1 MDKGMS
7 VELHPILS
15 AMRRNKVGAI
25 VIVVQ
30 TAITLAIL
38 CNSLFL
44 IQQRLRSSERPTGLQ
59 EQDIFTMANQWV
71 GNPPDLAAK
80 VQTDLAA
87 LRTLPEVVDAYAS
100 NSYPLSNGGWDDG
113 LGLEAED
120 PHWLTSS
127 ALYFADEHG
136 LSTLGLKLVA
146 GRNFDAAEI
155 AERSDMEGKPPA
167 ALIVSKALA
176 AKLFPNGG
184 ALGKSIYLSSQ
195 KQKAPIV
202 GIVERLQQPWV
213 TVRNQ
218 QVEYAML
225 QPYRF
230 VEQYSYYVVRAK
242 PGQLESAMKSAEKQL
257 LAINRGRIN
266 DKTRTMAETRQRA
279 YRDDRG
285 LAIILGVVSVVL
297 LIVTA
302 FGIIGVTSFWVSQ
315 RRRQIGIRRAMGA
328 SRTAILRYF
337 QAENLMIATAGAILG
352 IILALTLNFLMAG
365 KFEMTRLNVGSTLLA
380 AVMVLL
386 LGQVA
391 VLWPAL
397 RAASISPVVAI
408 RNI

>member
-1 MDKGMS
+1 M
-7 VELHPILS
+7 ELHPILS

-59 EQDIFTMANQWV
+59 EQDLFTIANQWV

-80 VQTDLAA
+80 VQADLAA
-87 LRTLPEVVDAYAS
+87 LRALPEVVDAFATQ
-100 NSYPLSNGGWDDG
+100 SYPLSNGGWDDG
-113 LGLEAED
+113 ISLEAGD
-120 PHWLTSS
+120 QHWVTSG
-127 ALYFADEHG
+127 ALYFTDEHG
-136 LSTLGLKLVA
+136 LPTLGLKLIA
-146 GRNFDAAEI
+146 GRNFEAAEI
-155 AERSDMEGKPPA
+155 AQRNDMEGGPPA
-167 ALIVSKALA
+167 AIIVSHALA
-176 AKLFPNGG
+176 TKLFPNGD
-184 ALGKSIYLSSQ
+184 ALGKSIYLADYKS
-195 KQKAPIV
+195 KAPIV
-202 GIVERLQQPWV
+202 GIVERLQQPWASV
-213 TVRNQ
+213 TNQ
-218 QVEYAML
+218 RVEYAML

-242 PGQLESAMKSAEKQL
+242 PGQIASAMKSAEKQL
-257 LAINRGRIN
+257 LAISRGRIN

-285 LAIILGVVSVVL
+285 LAVILLFVSVVL

-302 FGIIGVTSFWVSQ
+302 FGIIGITSFWVSQ

-337 QAENLMIATAGAILG
+337 QTENLMIASAGAALG
-352 IILALTLNFLMAG
+352 ILLALSLNFLMAG
-365 KFEMTRLNVGSTLLA
+365 KFEMARLDVGSTVVA
-380 AVMVLL
+380 AVVVLL
-386 LGQVA
+386 LGQLA

-408 RNI
+408 RNN

>member
-1 MDKGMS
+1 M
-7 VELHPILS
+7 ELHPILS

-80 VQTDLAA
+80 VQADLAA
-87 LRTLPEVVDAYAS
+87 LRALPEVVDAFAS
-100 NSYPLSNGGWDDG
+100 QSYPLSNGGWGDG
-113 LGLEAED
+113 VSLEATD
-120 PHWLTSS
+120 AHWVTNS

-146 GRNFDAAEI
+146 GRNFDASEI
-155 AERSDMEGKPPA
+155 VERNDMEGKPPA
-167 ALIVSKALA
+167 AIIVSQALA
-176 AKLFPNGG
+176 TKLFPSGD
-184 ALGKSIYLSSQ
+184 ALGKSIYLSTYKS
-195 KQKAPIV
+195 KAPIV

-213 TVRNQ
+213 SVTNNR
-218 QVEYAML
+218 VEYAML

-230 VEQYSYYVVRAK
+230 VEQYSHYIVRAK
-242 PGQLESAMKSAEKQL
+242 PGQMKAAMKSAQKQL
-257 LAINRGRIN
+257 LTINHGRIN
-266 DKTRTMAETRQRA
+266 DKTRTMAESRHRA

-328 SRTAILRYF
+328 TRTAILRYF
-337 QAENLMIATAGAILG
+337 QTENLMIATAGAILG

-365 KFEMTRLNVGSTLLA
+365 KFEMARINVGSTLVA
-380 AVMVLL
+380 AGIVLL
-386 LGQVA
+386 LGQIA

>member
-1 MDKGMS
+1 M
-7 VELHPILS
+7 ELHPILS

-44 IQQRLRSSERPTGLQ
+44 IQQRLRASERPTGLR

-71 GNPPDLAAK
+71 GSPPDLAAK
-80 VQTDLAA
+80 TQADLAA
-87 LRTLPEVVDAYAS
+87 LRALPEVVDAYAS

-113 LGLEAED
+113 LSYEAGD
-120 PHWLTSS
+120 AHWVTSG

-146 GRNFDAAEI
+146 GRNFEPGEI
-155 AERSDMEGKPPA
+155 TERNDMEGKAPA
-167 ALIVSKALA
+167 ALIVSQALA
-176 AKLFPNGG
+176 TKLFPNGD
-184 ALGKSIYLSSQ
+184 ALGKSIYLGDY
-195 KQKAPIV
+195 KQKAPII
-202 GIVERLQQPWV
+202 GIVERLQQPWISV
-213 TVRNQ
+213 TNNR
-218 QVEYAML
+218 VEYAML

-230 VEQYSYYVVRAK
+230 VEQYAYYVVRAK
-242 PGQLESAMKSAEKQL
+242 PGRLEAAMKSAQKQL
-257 LAINRGRIN
+257 LAIDRGRIN
-266 DKTRTMAETRQRA
+266 YKTRTMAESRQRA

-337 QAENLMIATAGAILG
+337 QTENLMIATAGALLG
-352 IILALTLNFLMAG
+352 ILLALTLNFLMAG
-365 KFEMTRLNVGSTLLA
+365 KFEMARLNIGSTVVSA
-380 AVMVLL
+380 IIVLL

>member
-1 MDKGMS
+1 M
-7 VELHPILS
+7 ELHPILS

-71 GNPPDLAAK
+71 GNPADLAAK
-80 VQTDLAA
+80 AQADLAA
-87 LRTLPEVVDAYAS
+87 LRALPEVVDAYAS

-113 LGLEAED
+113 LSLEAGD
-120 PHWLTSS
+120 AHWVTSG
-127 ALYFADEHG
+127 ALYFTDEHG

-146 GRNFDAAEI
+146 GRNFEPGEI
-155 AERSDMEGKPPA
+155 TERNDLEGKAPA
-167 ALIVSKALA
+167 ALIVSQALA
-176 AKLFPNGG
+176 VKLFPNGD
-184 ALGKSIYLSSQ
+184 ALGKSIYLGDY
-195 KQKAPIV
+195 KQKAPII
-202 GIVERLQQPWV
+202 GIVERLQQPWISI
-213 TVRNQ
+213 RNQ
-218 QVEYAML
+218 KVEYAML
-225 QPYRF
+225 QPYRY
-230 VEQYSYYVVRAK
+230 VEQYSDYVVRAK
-242 PGQLESAMKSAEKQL
+242 PGQLAAAMKSAQRQL
-257 LAINRGRIN
+257 MAINRGRIN

-302 FGIIGVTSFWVSQ
+302 FGIIGITSFWVSQ

-337 QAENLMIATAGAILG
+337 QTENLMIATAGSVLG
-352 IILALTLNFLMAG
+352 VLLALTLNFLMAG
-365 KFEMTRLNVGSTLLA
+365 KFEMARLNVGSTIVA
-380 AVMVLL
+380 AVIVVL
-386 LGQVA
+386 LGQIA

-397 RAASISPVVAI
+397 RAAAISPVVAI
-408 RNI
+408 RNS

>member
-1 MDKGMS
+1 MDKGMPM
-7 VELHPILS
+7 ELHPILS

-59 EQDIFTMANQWV
+59 EQDIFTIANQWV

-80 VQTDLAA
+80 VQADLAA
-87 LRTLPEVVDAYAS
+87 LRALPEVVDAFVS
-100 NSYPLSNGGWDDG
+100 QSYPLSNGGWGDG
-113 LGLEAED
+113 VALEATNA
-120 PHWLTSS
+120 HWVTNS

-146 GRNFDAAEI
+146 GRNFDASEI
-155 AERSDMEGKPPA
+155 GERNDLEGKPPA
-167 ALIVSKALA
+167 AIIVSQALA
-176 AKLFPNGG
+176 TKLFPNAD
-184 ALGKSIYLSSQ
+184 ALGKSIYLGTYNS
-195 KQKAPIV
+195 KAPII

-213 TVRNQ
+213 SVTNNR
-218 QVEYAML
+218 VEYAML

-230 VEQYSYYVVRAK
+230 VEQYSHYIVRAK
-242 PGQLESAMKSAEKQL
+242 PGQLQAAMKSAQKQL
-257 LAINRGRIN
+257 FALNRGRIN

-285 LAIILGVVSVVL
+285 LAIILAVVSAVL

-315 RRRQIGIRRAMGA
+315 RRRQMGA

-337 QAENLMIATAGAILG
+337 QTENLMIASAGAALG
-352 IILALTLNFLMAG
+352 VLLALTLNFLMAG
-365 KFEMTRLNVGSTLLA
+365 KFEMARLDVGSTVVA
-380 AVMVLL
+380 AVAVLL
-386 LGQVA
+386 LGQLA

>member
-1 MDKGMS
+1 M
-7 VELHPILS
+7 ELHPILS
-15 AMRRNKVGAI
+15 AMRRNKVGAT

-44 IQQRLRSSERPTGLQ
+44 IQQRLRSSDRPTGLQ
-59 EQDIFTMANQWV
+59 EQDIFTIANQWV
-71 GNPPDLAAK
+71 GNPADLAAK
-80 VQTDLAA
+80 TQADLAA
-87 LRTLPEVVDAYAS
+87 LRALPEVVDAFAS

-113 LGLEAED
+113 LSYEAGD
-120 PHWLTSS
+120 PHWVTSG
-127 ALYFADEHG
+127 ALYFTDEHG

-146 GRNFDAAEI
+146 GRNFDPAEVV
-155 AERSDMEGKPPA
+155 ERNDLDGKPPA
-167 ALIVSKALA
+167 ALIVSQALA
-176 AKLFPNGG
+176 MKLFPNGD
-184 ALGKSIYLSSQ
+184 ALGKSIYLSTF

-202 GIVERLQQPWV
+202 GIVERLQQPWISV
-213 TVRNQ
+213 ANKR
-218 QVEYAML
+218 VEFAML

-230 VEQYSYYVVRAK
+230 VETYSYYVVRAK
-242 PGQLESAMKSAEKQL
+242 PGQMAAAMKNSQKQL

-266 DKTRTMAETRQRA
+266 DRVRTMAETRKRA

-285 LAIILGVVSVVL
+285 LAIILGVVSAVL

-337 QAENLMIATAGAILG
+337 QTENLMIATAGAVLG
-352 IILALTLNFLMAG
+352 VLLALTLNFLMAG
-365 KFEMTRLNVGSTLLA
+365 KFEMARLNIGSTVIA
-380 AVMVLL
+380 AVTVVL
-386 LGQVA
+386 LGQLA

-408 RNI
+408 RNT

>member
-1 MDKGMS
+1 M
-7 VELHPILS
+7 ELHPILS

-38 CNSLFL
+38 CNSMFL

-59 EQDIFTMANQWV
+59 EQDIFTIANQWV
-71 GNPPDLAAK
+71 GSPPDLAAK

-87 LRTLPEVVDAYAS
+87 LRALPEVVDAFAS
-100 NSYPLSNGGWDDG
+100 QSYPLSNGGWGDG
-113 LGLEAED
+113 VSLEATNV
-120 PHWLTSS
+120 HWVTNS

-146 GRNFDAAEI
+146 GRNFDASEI
-155 AERSDMEGKPPA
+155 IERNNLEGKPPA
-167 ALIVSKALA
+167 AIIVSQALA
-176 AKLFPNGG
+176 TKLFPNAD
-184 ALGKSIYLSSQ
+184 ALGKSIYLGSNKS
-195 KQKAPIV
+195 KAPIV

-213 TVRNQ
+213 SITNDR
-218 QVEYAML
+218 VEYAML

-230 VEQYSYYVVRAK
+230 VEQYSHYIVRAK
-242 PGQLESAMKSAEKQL
+242 PGQLQAAMKSAQKQL
-257 LAINRGRIN
+257 LAINHGRIN
-266 DKTRTMAETRQRA
+266 ERIRTMAESRERV

-285 LAIILGVVSVVL
+285 LAIILAVVSVVL

-328 SRTAILRYF
+328 SRTAIVRYF
-337 QAENLMIATAGAILG
+337 QTENLMIASAGAALG
-352 IILALTLNFLMAG
+352 ILLSLALNFLMAG
-365 KFEMTRLNVGSTLLA
+365 KFEMARLDVGSTVVA
-380 AVMVLL
+380 AVAVLL
-386 LGQVA
+386 LGQIA

>member
-1 MDKGMS
+1 

-44 IQQRLRSSERPTGLQ
+44 IQQRLRSSERPTGLR
-59 EQDIFTMANQWV
+59 EQDIFTVANQWI
-71 GNPPDLAAK
+71 GNPPDLSAK
-80 VQTDLAA
+80 VQADLAA
-87 LRTLPEVVDAYAS
+87 LRALPDVVDAYVS
-100 NSYPLSNGGWDDG
+100 NSYPLSNGGWDDA
-113 LGLEAED
+113 LGFEAED
-120 PHWLTSS
+120 SHWVTSG

-146 GRNFDAAEI
+146 GRNFDPGEI
-155 AERSDMEGKPPA
+155 VERNDMEGKPPA
-167 ALIVSKALA
+167 ALIVSQALA
-176 AKLFPNGG
+176 TKLFPNRD

-213 TVRNQ
+213 SVRNRR
-218 QVEYAML
+218 VEYAML
-225 QPYRF
+225 QPYRY
-230 VEQYSYYVVRAK
+230 VEQYSYYVVRSK
-242 PGQLESAMKSAEKQL
+242 PGRLESAIKSAEKQL
-257 LAINRGRIN
+257 LAINHGRIN
-266 DKTRTMAETRQRA
+266 DKTRTMAETRHRA

-285 LAIILGVVSVVL
+285 LAIILGIVSAVL
-297 LIVTA
+297 LTVTA
-302 FGIIGVTSFWVSQ
+302 FGIIGITSFWVSQ

-328 SRTAILRYF
+328 SRSAILRYF
-337 QAENLMIATAGAILG
+337 QTENLMIAAAGAVLG

-365 KFEMTRLNVGSTLLA
+365 RFEMARLDIGSTLVSA
-380 AVMVLL
+380 SMVLL
-386 LGQVA
+386 LGQIA

-408 RNI
+408 RNN

>member
-7 VELHPILS
+7 MELHPILS

-59 EQDIFTMANQWV
+59 ERDIFTMANQWV
-71 GNPPDLAAK
+71 GTPSDLAAK
-80 VQTDLAA
+80 TQADLAS
-87 LRTLPEVVDAYAS
+87 LRALPEVVDAFVS
-100 NSYPLSNGGWDDG
+100 QSYPLSNGGWGDG
-113 LGLEAED
+113 VSLEAAD
-120 PHWLTSS
+120 AHWATNS

-146 GRNFDAAEI
+146 GRNFDPAEI
-155 AERSDMEGKPPA
+155 VERNDMEGKPPA
-167 ALIVSKALA
+167 AIIVSQALA
-176 AKLFPNGG
+176 TKLFPNGD
-184 ALGKSIYLSSQ
+184 ALGKSIYLGSNKSM
-195 KQKAPIV
+195 APIV

-213 TVRNQ
+213 SITNDR
-218 QVEYAML
+218 VEYAML

-230 VEQYSYYVVRAK
+230 VEQYSHYIVRAK
-242 PGQLESAMKSAEKQL
+242 PGQLQAAMKSAQKQL
-257 LAINRGRIN
+257 LALNRERIN
-266 DKTRTMAETRQRA
+266 DKTRSMAETRERA

-285 LAIILGVVSVVL
+285 LAVVLGVVSVVL

-302 FGIIGVTSFWVSQ
+302 FGIVGVTSFWVSQ

-337 QAENLMIATAGAILG
+337 QTENLMIATAGSILG
-352 IILALTLNFLMAG
+352 VLLALSLNFLMAG
-365 KFEMTRLNVGSTLLA
+365 KFEMARLNIGSTIVA
-380 AVMVLL
+380 AVIVLL
-386 LGQVA
+386 LGQIA
-391 VLWPAL
+391 VLWPAM

>member
-1 MDKGMS
+1 MS
-7 VELHPILS
+7 MEMHPILS

-25 VIVVQ
+25 VIVIQ

-44 IQQRLRSSERPTGLQ
+44 IEQRLRSSERPTGLQ

-87 LRTLPEVVDAYAS
+87 LRALPEVVDAFVS

-113 LGLEAED
+113 LSFEAGD
-120 PHWLTSS
+120 AHWVTSG
-127 ALYFADEHG
+127 ALYFTDEHG

-146 GRNFDAAEI
+146 GRNFDAGEI
-155 AERSDMEGKPPA
+155 TERNDMEGKAPA
-167 ALIVSKALA
+167 ALIVSQALA
-176 AKLFPNGG
+176 TKLFPNGD
-184 ALGKSIYLSSQ
+184 ALGKSIYLGDY
-195 KQKAPIV
+195 KQKAPII
-202 GIVERLQQPWV
+202 GIVERLQQPWAS
-213 TVRNQ
+213 VRNQ
-218 QVEYAML
+218 KVEYAML
-225 QPYRF
+225 QPYRY
-230 VEQYSYYVVRAK
+230 VELYSDYVVRAK
-242 PGQLESAMKSAEKQL
+242 PGQLEAAMKSAEKQL

-285 LAIILGVVSVVL
+285 LAIVLGVVSVVL
-297 LIVTA
+297 LAVTA
-302 FGIIGVTSFWVSQ
+302 FGIIGITSFWVSQ

-328 SRTAILRYF
+328 SRSAILRYF
-337 QAENLMIATAGAILG
+337 QTENLMIGTAGAVLG
-352 IILALTLNFLMAG
+352 ILLALTLNFLMAG
-365 KFEMTRLNVGSTLLA
+365 KFEMTRLNVGSTLIA
-380 AVMVLL
+380 AVIVLL
-386 LGQVA
+386 LGQIA

-408 RNI
+408 RNT

>member
-7 VELHPILS
+7 MELHPILS

-59 EQDIFTMANQWV
+59 EQDLFTMANQWV

-80 VQTDLAA
+80 VQSDLAA
-87 LRTLPEVVDAYAS
+87 LRALPEVVDAFAS
-100 NSYPLSNGGWDDG
+100 NSYPLSDGGWDDG
-113 LGLEAED
+113 LSFEPGDA
-120 PHWLTSS
+120 HWVTTG

-146 GRNFDAAEI
+146 GRNFEPAEI
-155 AERSDMEGKPPA
+155 IERNDMEAKPPT
-167 ALIVSKALA
+167 ALIVSQALA
-176 AKLFPNGG
+176 TKLFPDGD
-184 ALGKSIYLSSQ
+184 ALGKSIYLSESRH
-195 KQKAPIV
+195 KAPII
-202 GIVERLQQPWV
+202 GIVERLQQPWIS
-213 TVRNQ
+213 VRNKK
-218 QVEYAML
+218 VEYAML

-230 VEQYSYYVVRAK
+230 VETYSYYVVRAK
-242 PGQLESAMKSAEKQL
+242 PGQIEAAMKSAKGL
-257 LAINRGRIN
+257 LLTINRGRIN
-266 DKTRTMAETRQRA
+266 DKIRTMAETRQRA

-285 LAIILGVVSVVL
+285 LAVILGVVSVVL

-302 FGIIGVTSFWVSQ
+302 FGIVGVTSFWVSQ

-337 QAENLMIATAGAILG
+337 QTENLMIAAAGSVLG
-352 IILALTLNFLMAG
+352 VLLALTLNFLMAG
-365 KFEMTRLNVGSTLLA
+365 KFEMARLNVGSTLVA
-380 AVMVLL
+380 AIIVLL
-386 LGQVA
+386 LGQLA

-408 RNI
+408 RNT

>member
-1 MDKGMS
+1 M
-7 VELHPILS
+7 ELHPILS
-15 AMRRNKVGAI
+15 AMRRNKVGAT

-44 IQQRLRSSERPTGLQ
+44 IQQRLRSSDRPTGLQ
-59 EQDIFTMANQWV
+59 EQDIFTIANQWV
-71 GNPPDLAAK
+71 GNPADLAAK
-80 VQTDLAA
+80 TQADLAA
-87 LRTLPEVVDAYAS
+87 LRALPEVVDAFAS

-113 LGLEAED
+113 LSYEAGD
-120 PHWLTSS
+120 PHWVTSG
-127 ALYFADEHG
+127 ALYFTDEHG

-146 GRNFDAAEI
+146 GRNFDPAEVV
-155 AERSDMEGKPPA
+155 ERNDLEGKPPA
-167 ALIVSKALA
+167 ALIVSQALA
-176 AKLFPNGG
+176 MKLFPNGD
-184 ALGKSIYLSSQ
+184 ALGKSIYLSTFE
-195 KQKAPIV
+195 QKAPIV
-202 GIVERLQQPWV
+202 GIVERLQQPWISV
-213 TVRNQ
+213 ANKR
-218 QVEYAML
+218 VEFAML

-230 VEQYSYYVVRAK
+230 VETYSYYVVRAK
-242 PGQLESAMKSAEKQL
+242 PGQMAAAMKNSQKQL

-266 DKTRTMAETRQRA
+266 DRVRTMAETRKRA

-285 LAIILGVVSVVL
+285 LAIILGVVSAVL

-337 QAENLMIATAGAILG
+337 QTENLMIATAGAVLG
-352 IILALTLNFLMAG
+352 VLLALTLNFLMAG
-365 KFEMTRLNVGSTLLA
+365 KFEMARLNIGSTVIA
-380 AVMVLL
+380 AVTVVL
-386 LGQVA
+386 LGQLA

-408 RNI
+408 RNT